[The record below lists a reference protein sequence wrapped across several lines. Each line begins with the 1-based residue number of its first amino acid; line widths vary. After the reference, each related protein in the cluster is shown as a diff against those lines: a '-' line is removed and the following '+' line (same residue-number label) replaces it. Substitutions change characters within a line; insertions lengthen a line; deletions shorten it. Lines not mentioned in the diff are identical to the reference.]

1 VNYITE
7 PNQLTAFFLT
17 DQLNFYLTNVE
28 VSSITTVDKYS
39 ATRDVNDQALVMGD
53 LFGWYLLALSIQIHY
68 IMLTD

>member
-1 VNYITE
+1 MNYITE